1 MFIAIKIITQELDT
15 NSNEVKNLFNNL
27 KITFP
32 NKEYRKMQKLSI
44 TLNELKLK
52 ENRKKVKIL
61 TENNDIQSKVKKLH
75 TTVVIEAKY
84 DEKVTTVP
92 EVKTKTFTGV
102 LEYVQAK

>member
-32 NKEYRKMQKLSI
+32 NKEYRKMQKLFI

-75 TTVVIEAKY
+75 MYDKY
-84 DEKVTTVP
+84 CKSIKERSENMQNNLNKFDR
-92 EVKTKTFTGV
+92 
-102 LEYVQAK
+102 

>member
-61 TENNDIQSKVKKLH
+61 TENNDIQSKVKKLRMYD
-75 TTVVIEAKY
+75 KY
-84 DEKVTTVP
+84 CKSIKERP
-92 EVKTKTFTGV
+92 ENMQNNLNKFDR
-102 LEYVQAK
+102 